1 VWRIGHWSGPLDL
14 APSKLYGWVN
24 RFDDSRR
31 RFRSLYCS
39 DSRHTA
45 FREMLADFRTDAQ
58 ALLDFER
65 IFGGSARI
73 PAGKVPAAWRREK
86 RLAPCEIK
94 IASGSLAALED
105 MDLRKQV
112 ERAIAA
118 TLVKHGFPHLDLGQ
132 VGGDNREVTQEAAA
146 VLYDLGFAGV
156 SFTSRLDG
164 QACHALFEGR
174 ASLIS
179 TGREEPLCDDLPE
192 LIEVCAEFDLT
203 LEPCR

>member
-1 VWRIGHWSGPLDL
+1 MWRIGHWSGPLDL

-45 FREMLADFRTDAQ
+45 FREMLADFRADAK

-73 PAGKVPAAWRREK
+73 SARKVPAAWRREK
-86 RLAPCEIK
+86 RLAPCDIK
-94 IASGSLAALED
+94 IASGTMVDLED
-105 MDLRKQV
+105 VDLRKQV
-112 ERAIAA
+112 EKAIAT

-132 VGGDNREVTQEAAA
+132 VGGDNREVTQEATA

-156 SFTSRLDG
+156 TFRSKLDA

-179 TGREEPLCDDLPE
+179 TGNELPLCDDVPE
-192 LIEVCAEFDLT
+192 FLNVCAEFDLIP
-203 LEPCR
+203 EPCP